1 MLTCSQSAGPAPAG
15 ADDLATLRELNRKY
29 VCAAETSDV
38 HWYEENLDEC
48 YMCSNP
54 DGSLADRAGFLARIA
69 RPYPGSHFES
79 VDPRIRLVGELGIV
93 QSGFK
98 RLRADGQV
106 EAGCYTDVWMR
117 RGGRWLCISAHF
129 VMFNVAQAPA
139 GREREAGPGD
149 RAPDHAV
156 LDELN
161 RNFIRSVRESDARWF
176 DVNLDEDFVN
186 SNPDGSLS
194 ERTAFLAQIARPCAV
209 ANLDAEDVRIRIIG
223 DVAIIHGRT
232 VYVKPGGEP
241 GAGRYTD
248 VWLRRQGRWLC
259 VSAHVTRG

>member
-1 MLTCSQSAGPAPAG
+1 MPAATRSAAPAG
-15 ADDLATLRELNRKY
+15 ADDLATLNQLNRNY
-29 VCAAETSDV
+29 VRAAETSDV
-38 HWYEENLDEC
+38 RWYQENLDEC

-69 RPYPGSHFES
+69 QPYPGSQFES
-79 VDPRIRLVGELGIV
+79 VDPRIRLVGELGII

-98 RLRADGQV
+98 RLRADGQA
-106 EAGCYTDVWMR
+106 ETGCYTDVWMR
-117 RGGRWLCISAHF
+117 RGGRWLCIAAHF
-129 VMFNVAQAPA
+129 VMFNATQAA
-139 GREREAGPGD
+139 ARREREAGPGD

-156 LDELN
+156 LEELN

-176 DVNLDEDFVN
+176 DANLDEDFVN
-186 SNPDGSLS
+186 SNADGSLS
-194 ERTAFLAQIARPCAV
+194 ERAAFLAQIAQPCAV
-209 ANLDAEDVRIRIIG
+209 GNLEAEDLCIRIIG
-223 DVAIIHGRT
+223 EAAIIHART
-232 VYVKPGGEP
+232 VYVKPDGQA